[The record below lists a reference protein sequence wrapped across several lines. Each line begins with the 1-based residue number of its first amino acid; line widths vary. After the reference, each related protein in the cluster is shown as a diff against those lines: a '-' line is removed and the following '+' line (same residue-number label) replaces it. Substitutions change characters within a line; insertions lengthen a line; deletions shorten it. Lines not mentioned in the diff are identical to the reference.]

1 MELQTC
7 RYNSILQ
14 HSELPMIRNLNVLFI
29 FDEYHMKGIN
39 HASQNTYPRS
49 SKLCLGTSLK
59 RGGSLRVK
67 ADSVARGGSPA
78 PT

>member
-1 MELQTC
+1 
-7 RYNSILQ
+7 
-14 HSELPMIRNLNVLFI
+14 
-29 FDEYHMKGIN
+29 MKGIN